1 MQTSE
6 SHEAVVKKLHFE
18 KSNHEDLSERYL
30 WALAICSHPNPD
42 VVQDLLHK
50 YRKLVNIPK
59 KVKETMIL
67 TIASMAYRLGHQSK
81 VHSIV
86 EEAIVNELASANN
99 EERAYLLRA
108 LKNLRSPSTLG
119 VLLDIVRKGTPKE
132 GASAWRA
139 IAAQNS
145 SHFDEN
151 LYKAAYKTFYQLDKK
166 YDSSAR
172 AVAADVLL
180 ESRLSEDTL
189 KHLLN
194 HLKSTDKAFETKQ
207 YVLQRIGMIADEDN
221 EIANKVKNIIKDDTT
236 LNNYHVLGQKGLST
250 ALRRSFLKGP
260 WINGSLLSIQE
271 MNSGIVKRGVVNVV
285 ISKDRAAQEIF
296 SVSNN
301 LF

>member
-6 SHEAVVKKLHFE
+6 SHEAVMKKLHFE

-86 EEAIVNELASANN
+86 EEAIVNELATANS
-99 EERAYLLRA
+99 EERACLLRA

-119 VLLDIVRKGTPKE
+119 ILLDIVKKGTLKE

-139 IAAQNS
+139 IVAQNS

-172 AVAADVLL
+172 ALAADVLL
-180 ESRLSEDTL
+180 ESNPSKDTL
-189 KHLLN
+189 KHLLE
-194 HLKSTDKAFETKQ
+194 HLKSTDKAFEIKQ
-207 YVLQRIGMIADEDN
+207 YVLQRTGMLADEDD
-221 EIANKVKNIIKDDTT
+221 EFDKKIKNIIKNDQT
-236 LNNYHVLGQKGLST
+236 LNNYNILGQKGLST
-250 ALRRSFLKGP
+250 ALRRNFLKGP
-260 WINGSLLSIQE
+260 WINGSLLSVQE
-271 MNSGIVKRGVVNVV
+271 MSGGIVKRGVVNVA
-285 ISKDRAAQEIF
+285 ISKDRIVQEIF
-296 SVSNN
+296 SVS
-301 LF
+301 LQL

>member
-1 MQTSE
+1 
-6 SHEAVVKKLHFE
+6 
-18 KSNHEDLSERYL
+18 
-30 WALAICSHPNPD
+30 
-42 VVQDLLHK
+42 
-50 YRKLVNIPK
+50 
-59 KVKETMIL
+59 
-67 TIASMAYRLGHQSK
+67 MAYRLGHQSK

-86 EEAIVNELASANN
+86 EEAIVNELTSANS

-119 VLLDIVRKGTPKE
+119 VLLDIVKKGTPKE

-151 LYKAAYKTFYQLDKK
+151 LYKAAYRTFYQLDKK

-180 ESRLSEDTL
+180 ESGSEDIL

-194 HLKSTDKAFETKQ
+194 YLKSTDKAFETKQ
-207 YVLQRIGMIADEDN
+207 YVLQKIGMLADEDN
-221 EIANKVKNIIKDDTT
+221 EFANKVKNIIKADNT
-236 LNNYHVLGQKGLST
+236 LNNYHILGQKGLST
-250 ALRRSFLKGP
+250 ALRRSFLRGP

-285 ISKDRAAQEIF
+285 ISKDHVAQEIF
-296 SVSNN
+296 SVS
-301 LF
+301 L